1 MIDNELFSIIDC
13 EKKRQQSCIDLIA
26 SENIVSDDILQASG
40 SILTNKYAEGY
51 PGQRY
56 YGGCEFVDKIEQ
68 LCIDRVKELY
78 KAEYANV
85 QPHSGSQAN
94 MAVYNSVLSVGD
106 TVLGMS
112 LNSGGHLTHGCKVN
126 FSGKYYNFISYGVNE
141 YGYIDYNEVEKL
153 AKECNPKLIVCG
165 ASAYSRRIDF
175 EKFKYI
181 ADKVGSFLMAD
192 ISHISGLIT
201 AGFHQSP
208 IPYADFVT
216 STTHKTLRGP
226 RGGFILCKEKY
237 GAMIDKSVFPG
248 IQGGPH
254 MHTIAAKAVCF
265 KNATSSEFKNYISN
279 VISNCKS
286 MVDEFLS
293 SGISLV
299 SGGSDNHLLTIDL
312 SKSNIT
318 GNDFQ
323 NMLEKV
329 NIIVNKETVPGD
341 KRSPKETSGVR
352 IGTTSISSRG
362 FSSYDCK
369 TVANLIFLAYK
380 DFRKYE
386 KFIESEVDRLVS
398 KYPIKNGGYSV

>member
-1 MIDNELFSIIDC
+1 MIDNELFSLINS
-13 EKKRQQSCIDLIA
+13 ERKRQRCCINLIA
-26 SENIVSDDILQASG
+26 SENIVSGDVLRALG
-40 SILTNKYAEGY
+40 SVLTNKYAEGY
-51 PGQRY
+51 PERRY
-56 YGGCEFVDKIEQ
+56 YGGCEFVDKIEK
-68 LCIDRVKELY
+68 LCIDRVKSLFQ
-78 KAEYANV
+78 AEYANV
-85 QPHSGSQAN
+85 QPYSGSQAN
-94 MAVYNSVLSVGD
+94 MAVYNAVLSIGD
-106 TVLGMS
+106 TVLGMN

-126 FSGKYYNFISYGVNE
+126 FSGKYYNFVSYGLNE
-141 YGYIDYNEVEKL
+141 YGYIDYDEVEKIV
-153 AKECNPKLIVCG
+153 KKCNPKLIVCG
-165 ASAYSRRIDF
+165 ASAYSRSIDF

-181 ADKVGSFLMAD
+181 ADKVGAFLMAD

-208 IPYADFVT
+208 VPYADFVT

-237 GAMIDKSVFPG
+237 GTMIDKSVFPG

-265 KNATSSEFKNYISN
+265 KEAMSSKFKEYISN

-286 MVDEFLS
+286 MADEFLS
-293 SGISLV
+293 LGVSLV
-299 SGGSDNHLLTIDL
+299 SGGSDNHLLVIDL
-312 SKSNIT
+312 SKSDIS

-341 KRSPKETSGVR
+341 TRPPRETSGIR
-352 IGTTSISSRG
+352 IGTASVSSRG
-362 FSSYDCK
+362 FSNNDCK
-369 TVANLIFLAYK
+369 IIANLVFLVYK

-386 KFIESEVDRLVS
+386 SFIKSEVDRLVS
-398 KYPIKNGGYSV
+398 KYPICNGGYNV

>member
-1 MIDNELFSIIDC
+1 MIDNELFSIIDL
-13 EKKRQQSCIDLIA
+13 EKKRQQRCIDLIA
-26 SENIVSDDILQASG
+26 SENIVSDSVLKALG
-40 SILTNKYAEGY
+40 SVLTNKYAEGY

-56 YGGCEFVDKIEQ
+56 YGGCSFVDKIEQ
-68 LCIDRVKELY
+68 LCIARVKDLFG
-78 KAEYANV
+78 AEYANV

-94 MAVYNSVLSVGD
+94 MAVYNAVLSIGD
-106 TVLGMS
+106 TVLGMN

-126 FSGKYYNFISYGVNE
+126 FSGKYYNFLSYGLNE
-141 YGYIDYNEVEKL
+141 YGYIDYDEVEKL

-165 ASAYSRRIDF
+165 ASAYSRKIDF
-175 EKFKYI
+175 ERFKHI
-181 ADKVGSFLMAD
+181 ADQVGSFLMAD
-192 ISHISGLIT
+192 ISHISGLIAT
-201 AGFHQSP
+201 GFHQSP
-208 IPYADFVT
+208 VPYADFIT

-237 GAMIDKSVFPG
+237 GSIVDKSVFPG

-265 KNATSSEFKNYISN
+265 KDAMSSKFKDYISN
-279 VISNCKS
+279 VISNCQS
-286 MVDEFLS
+286 IADELLS
-293 SGISLV
+293 LGMSLV
-299 SGGSDNHLLTIDL
+299 SGGSDNHLLIVDL

-341 KRSPKETSGVR
+341 QRSPRETSGIR
-352 IGTTSISSRG
+352 IGTASMSSRG
-362 FSSYDCK
+362 FSNNDCK

-386 KFIESEVDRLVS
+386 NFIKSEVERLVS
-398 KYPIKNGGYSV
+398 KYPIYNGGL